1 VAAIEV
7 HEIVKTYGH
16 LTAVNGVSF
25 EVQEGEVFGLLGPN
39 GAGKTTTIEIMEG
52 YRRPDSGQVRM
63 LGLDPFRGGHEF
75 KERLGLLLQSTS
87 LYPEL
92 SVAELVSLFSGYYQE
107 PVAAGPLLEAMCLE
121 EKITARYR
129 ELSGGQKQRL
139 ALILAFINDPQLV
152 FLDEPTAG
160 LDPQSR
166 QGVWQWIGEGRQRSK
181 TILITTHHI
190 EEAEALCD
198 RVAIMD
204 HGQIMALDTPRRLV
218 AGLDAEHTITFLAEE
233 TVDLARLSC
242 IPGVWAASNG
252 KEGQYA
258 LHVEDP
264 QLALKG
270 LIELASQEGF
280 CPRDLRVQGATLEDV
295 FISLT
300 GRRIRE

>member
-7 HEIVKTYGH
+7 HEIVKTYGD

-25 EVQEGEVFGLLGPN
+25 EVPGGEVFGLLGPN

-52 YRRPDSGQVRM
+52 YRKPDSGWARV
-63 LGLDPFRGGHEF
+63 LGLDPFGDGQELKPRV
-75 KERLGLLLQSTS
+75 GLLLQSTF

-92 SVAELVSLFSGYYQE
+92 SVAELVSLFSGYYRE
-107 PVAAGPLLEAMCLE
+107 PVDSEILLEAMGLK
-121 EKITARYR
+121 EKSTARYR

-139 ALILAFINDPQLV
+139 ALILAFMNDPELL

-166 QGVWQWIGEGRQRSK
+166 QGVWQWIVDGRQRSK

-198 RVAIMD
+198 RVAIID
-204 HGQIMALDTPRRLV
+204 HGQIIALDTPRRLV
-218 AGLDAEHTITFLAEE
+218 AGLEAEHNIAFLADAPI
-233 TVDLARLSC
+233 DLARLSC

-252 KEGQYA
+252 KEGEYA

-270 LIELASQEGF
+270 LMELASQQGF
-280 CPRDLRVQGATLEDV
+280 YPQALRVQGATLEDV